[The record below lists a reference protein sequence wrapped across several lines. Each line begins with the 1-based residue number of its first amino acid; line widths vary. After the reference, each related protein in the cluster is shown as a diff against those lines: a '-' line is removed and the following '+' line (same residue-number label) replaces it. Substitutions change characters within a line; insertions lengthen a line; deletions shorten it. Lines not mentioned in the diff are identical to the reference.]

1 MVWKTLDFRPW
12 LKFFGWNCVAER
24 LSAMEPPLKRCKT
37 KTGVNEKLHP
47 TDVRRNLVCWW
58 VLPSPYYTEYNEGSD
73 VTEGLIPVLGKKK
86 LVS

>member
-1 MVWKTLDFRPW
+1 M
-12 LKFFGWNCVAER
+12 AER
-24 LSAMEPPLKRCKT
+24 LPAMEPPLKRCKT

-73 VTEGLIPVLGKKK
+73 VTVLGKNWCLRS
-86 LVS
+86 LVFRGLDVCEWFYMLVPSDTPL